1 MDQLQA
7 EKATTLH
14 AQIIFHIKEKMH
26 EWGSPRV
33 QREMEN
39 NELRSQWWGAESRP
53 HRGTF
58 SAPSAK
64 ALARSSPQDSWKVI
78 HQQIVPLDAPQL
90 LNWRIFGDQHS
101 SLTLKCWMWGGQ
113 MICYFTGFWIKN
125 NGIKGSPLNLI
136 ADFVVLDSEV
146 VQWDIQWD
154 IWIMSHITQWDFWGS
169 WEEMNVFCTGRKV
182 KYLGL
187 REDLQIL
194 FKYSSLFFRA
204 LHMHALWSSS
214 LTMDLSLSTW
224 LILANSKKSTPLVIN
239 RCLKSSCLVRLTLS
253 WCSLT
258 FYISTLW
265 RGLG

>member
-1 MDQLQA
+1 MHCNSTNFYESCINKWPHQWVSHGIRQLPKRILGLSMDQLQA

-58 SAPSAK
+58 PAPSAR

-136 ADFVVLDSEV
+136 ADFVVL
-146 VQWDIQWD
+146 
-154 IWIMSHITQWDFWGS
+154 
-169 WEEMNVFCTGRKV
+169 
-182 KYLGL
+182 
-187 REDLQIL
+187 
-194 FKYSSLFFRA
+194 
-204 LHMHALWSSS
+204 
-214 LTMDLSLSTW
+214 
-224 LILANSKKSTPLVIN
+224 NS
-239 RCLKSSCLVRLTLS
+239 
-253 WCSLT
+253 
-258 FYISTLW
+258 
-265 RGLG
+265 